1 MFTAAKRP
9 HGMRQSLRPMRSL
22 NQNDHVLE
30 KRSSWLRGA
39 YLDEV
44 LTIGEKGE
52 RGGEVTGKD
61 LL

>member
-1 MFTAAKRP
+1 VFRAAERP
-9 HGMRQSLRPMRSL
+9 YWMHQSLRPMRSPD
-22 NQNDHVLE
+22 QNDHVLE
-30 KRSSWLRGA
+30 KRSNWLRGA

>member
-1 MFTAAKRP
+1 
-9 HGMRQSLRPMRSL
+9 MRSL

-30 KRSSWLRGA
+30 KRSNWLRGA